1 MSSSSRCRR
10 SCTDVDDHPVGRP
23 QMIAR
28 PAVVPRSKPV
38 VGRVVSFDEARG
50 LGEIEAE
57 AGWTLGFHCTAITD
71 GTRAISPG
79 TAVAFTARIGTLGRD
94 EAAWVRPL
102 AGLVGEAAPGVG
114 RAPDDVLPARIPPAF
129 SATPVSP
136 PPPAP
141 PPRPVPGAERAPY
154 SFRVHRDG
162 P

>member
-1 MSSSSRCRR
+1 
-10 SCTDVDDHPVGRP
+10 V
-23 QMIAR
+23 
-28 PAVVPRSKPV
+28 VVPRSKPV
-38 VGRVVSFDEARG
+38 VGRVLSFDEARG

-57 AGWTLGFHCTAITD
+57 TGWMLGFHCTAITD

-79 TAVAFTARIGTLGRD
+79 TAVVFTARMGALGRD

-102 AGLVGEAAPGVG
+102 PGQVPPG
-114 RAPDDVLPARIPPAF
+114 DARTTTDALPARIPPAF

-136 PPPAP
+136 PPPVV